1 MLAVQILLQQDL
13 LQALEE
19 KVFGLEFVE
28 PDGVDHE
35 DSVVVDVLEAGESY
49 QHFPGQIQ
57 NYSVLGAKKIFHWT
71 RGSYSNLLGQ

>member
-1 MLAVQILLQQDL
+1 MLLRQDL

-57 NYSVLGAKKIFHWT
+57 NYSVLGAKKVFHLSM
-71 RGSYSNLLGQ
+71 GSYSNMIKRNFFGQ